1 MVLRHGASSSC
12 LLTESGAHYRAPWRI
27 GALLKLGHGIDSPL
41 SRPPRRNR
49 MEQRAADPG
58 QIDIDLNAVGQ
69 AQAHAAARPCPD
81 WRFAAAY
88 SSDLRRAWH
97 TAQIATAGLDMDLVP
112 APDMRERHFGVLQ
125 GVAAHEAASRH
136 PLAHRHH
143 QARSTDYDFPSSANP
158 RSIFPRASRGARGT
172 GARPPGVGRAAFTH
186 GGVLDVAY
194 RLATGRPLE
203 VARDF
208 PPRQRGHQLDRAPL
222 RCLAPAVMGDSRH
235 LQGILDEVAWA
246 AQSTAAGFGCSIR
259 RLPHRCGPDQHE

>member
-1 MVLRHGASSSC
+1 MVSTRLCLVRHGETAWNS
-12 LLTESGAHYRAPWRI
+12 ERRI
-27 GALLKLGHGIDSPL
+27 
-41 SRPPRRNR
+41 
-49 MEQRAADPG
+49 QG

-69 AQAHAAARPCPD
+69 AQAHALRAALSGLE
-81 WRFAAAY
+81 FAAAY

-97 TAQIATAGLDMDLVP
+97 TAQIATAGLGMDLVP

-143 QARSTDYDFPSSANP
+143 QARSTDYDFEFGESLLDFSA
-158 RSIFPRASRGARGT
+158 RVT
-172 GARPPGVGRAAFTH
+172 GALEALAHAHPASDVLVFTH

-208 PPRQRGHQLDRAPL
+208 PLGNAAINWIEHHSGAWRLL
-222 RCLAPAVMGDSRH
+222 SWGDSRH
-235 LQGILDEVAWA
+235 LQGILDEVA
-246 AQSTAAGFGCSIR
+246 
-259 RLPHRCGPDQHE
+259 